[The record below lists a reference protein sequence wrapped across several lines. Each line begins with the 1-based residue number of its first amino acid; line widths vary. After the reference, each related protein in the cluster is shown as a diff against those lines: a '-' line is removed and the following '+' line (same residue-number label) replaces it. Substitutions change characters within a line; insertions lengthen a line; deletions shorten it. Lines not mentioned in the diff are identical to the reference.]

1 MVIFYR
7 EKRKVAVKVLQWTG
21 ENKDELKRF
30 CGKYIRFFTLQS
42 EDGTKTKELCVLK
55 PRSIVFENDYIIRDS
70 HGCFTVCDQE
80 YLDRHYERTNFQWWN
95 TK

>member
-1 MVIFYR
+1 MIVFYR

-21 ENKDELKRF
+21 QNKAELQRF
-30 CGKYIRFFTLQS
+30 CGKYIRFFTLQN

-55 PRSIVFENDYIIRDS
+55 PRSIVFENEYIIRDS
-70 HGCFTVCDQE
+70 HGCFTVCDQD
-80 YLDRHYERTNFQWWN
+80 YLDRHYERTDFQWWN